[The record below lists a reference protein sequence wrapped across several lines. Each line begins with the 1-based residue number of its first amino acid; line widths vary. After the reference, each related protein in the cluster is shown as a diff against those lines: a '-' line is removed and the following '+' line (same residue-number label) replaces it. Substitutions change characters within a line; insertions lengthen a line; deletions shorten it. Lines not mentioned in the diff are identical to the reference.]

1 VSSLYVLFKVAGAD
15 YALRAVDVLHM
26 ESFEGATRV
35 PGAPSHVA
43 GLVQTRR
50 RVVPVVDL
58 RVRFGLPATEPALDR
73 RVVVVQSR
81 ERTVGLLT
89 DSAREIAS
97 IADDAFRPPP
107 DLVVQQSAGYVTSV
121 AQAGS
126 RLVMLLDVQKVIGDE
141 VSAAGDDVAA
151 PASEA
156 TTDR

>member
-1 VSSLYVLFKVAGAD
+1 MSSLYVLFKVAGAD

-58 RVRFGLPATEPALDR
+58 RVRFGLPPSEPTLDR

-81 ERTVGLLT
+81 ERTVGLLA

-97 IADDAFRPPP
+97 IAEEAFRPPP
-107 DLVVQQSAGYVTSV
+107 ELVVEQSAGYVTSV

-126 RLVMLLDVQKVIGDE
+126 KLVMLIDLQKVIGDE
-141 VSAAGDDVAA
+141 VSAAGDAVT
-151 PASEA
+151 PVGEVTS
-156 TTDR
+156 DR